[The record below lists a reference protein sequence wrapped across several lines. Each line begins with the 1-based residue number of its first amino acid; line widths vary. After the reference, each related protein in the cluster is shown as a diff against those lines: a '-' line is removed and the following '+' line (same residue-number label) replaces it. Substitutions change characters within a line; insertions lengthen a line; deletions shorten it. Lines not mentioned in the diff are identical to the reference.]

1 MTDDMTDDM
10 TADVTKND
18 ASADSPDAHGE
29 PVAVAVHPE
38 RGEAEVTVA
47 HLGANGIDAFI
58 VDQVEGGAVPIE
70 GEWGVAVVVKAVDA
84 ELARQVLTTDVAID
98 EGAAIDEGL

>member
-1 MTDDMTDDM
+1 MTDDM
-10 TADVTKND
+10 TADVTENE
-18 ASADSPDAHGE
+18 AIEESPGAHGE

-58 VDQVEGGAVPIE
+58 VDQIEGGAVPIE

-84 ELARQVLTTDVAID
+84 DLARQVLTADVSFD
-98 EGAAIDEGL
+98 EGAAADEGL

>member
-1 MTDDMTDDM
+1 MTEDMTEE
-10 TADVTKND
+10 
-18 ASADSPDAHGE
+18 SPDSHAE

-47 HLGANGIDAFI
+47 HLAANGIEAFI
-58 VDQVEGGAVPIE
+58 VDQVEGGIIPME

-84 ELARQVLTTDVAID
+84 ELAREVLAADGGVATDPDDYVAAEPAGD
-98 EGAAIDEGL
+98 V

>member
-1 MTDDMTDDM
+1 MTDDL
-10 TADVTKND
+10 TADLTEND
-18 ASADSPDAHGE
+18 ATAESPDEHGE

-98 EGAAIDEGL
+98 EDPAIDEGL